1 MRYLTLLT
9 FCLALLATVSLRAQT
24 SDSLKLEISFN
35 QDPAV
40 YEESDYG
47 EAPQVAVWLVDSLS
61 GQVRTVY
68 VTYRTASGDFYG
80 KTECPVSLPVW
91 IAAWRHET
99 GRTDFPTL
107 RDKAAEAVTRATSQ
121 DGKVHAET
129 KVAAGQRY
137 LCYIEMNVAGDFNSA
152 YPFERQDGT
161 LDNHGNGQPS
171 LVYRAALTAAD
182 GATAVPEPVGR
193 TEQYGYT
200 GEIIHDLQGLDSA
213 LKCLTSLA
221 VTCSAN

>member
-1 MRYLTLLT
+1 MLKMILCLCLGL
-9 FCLALLATVSLRAQT
+9 CLAAGSLSAAGP
-24 SDSLKLEISFN
+24 DSLKLEISFG

-47 EAPQVAVWLVDSLS
+47 EAPQVAIWLLDSLS
-61 GQVRTVY
+61 GQVKTVY

-91 IAAWRHET
+91 IAAWRRET

-107 RDKAAEAVTRATSQ
+107 RDKAAEAITRSTSQ
-121 DGKVHAET
+121 DGQVHAET
-129 KVAAGQRY
+129 KVAAGRRY
-137 LCYIEMNVAGDFNSA
+137 LCYIEMNVAGDFNTA
-152 YPFERQDGT
+152 YPLERQDGT

-171 LVYRAALTAAD
+171 LIFCAALTAAE
-182 GATAVPEPVGR
+182 GAKAAPAQIGR
-193 TEQYGYT
+193 TEQFGYT
-200 GEIIHDLQGLDSA
+200 GEIIHDLEGLDSA
-213 LKCLTSLA
+213 LKCLTNLS